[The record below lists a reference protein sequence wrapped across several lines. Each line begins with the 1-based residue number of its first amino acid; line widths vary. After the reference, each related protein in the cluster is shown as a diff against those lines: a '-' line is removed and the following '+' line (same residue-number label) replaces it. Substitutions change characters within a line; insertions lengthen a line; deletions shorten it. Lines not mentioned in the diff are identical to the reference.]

1 MAKNERNFINMDSST
16 YPARQNNKK
25 HLQPFNKNHSQ
36 SFNKNY
42 PEELNEASGTV
53 IKIMLDHM
61 DSDARIYFWRNTIQ
75 SALKKLVEARQFTSG
90 HDVTSPQSA

>member
-1 MAKNERNFINMDSST
+1 MDSST

-61 DSDARIYFWRNTIQ
+61 DCAARIFFFERNAISVGPQ
-75 SALKKLVEARQFTSG
+75 KLVEAR
-90 HDVTSPQSA
+90 